1 MKTKEHV
8 EGAGFSEKVVKRAK
22 QGSSEAENESL
33 VNNLSATV
41 VDLASMLTTGPVFSG
56 SADGD

>member
-1 MKTKEHV
+1 MLKEKD
-8 EGAGFSEKVVKRAK
+8 FQSKLEKEQSKDQVR
-22 QGSSEAENESL
+22 QRTSL

-41 VDLASMLTTGPVFSG
+41 VDLASVLTTSPVFSG